1 MAYDPYDLR
10 TQLKEQGYNDEE
22 ITQMLYD
29 EAHSG
34 MGWGGKKPI
43 QNGFEEEK
51 IRNLLKI
58 YNVEDDEIENFI
70 NDLKETK
77 NDIEEDEEDDW
88 GYLDSDTIAKLK
100 ATEKGKDLIINA
112 PTMAKEELKKA
123 IQEYLQSTE

>member
-1 MAYDPYDLR
+1 MA
-10 TQLKEQGYNDEE
+10 N
-22 ITQMLYD
+22 YD
-29 EAHSG
+29 E
-34 MGWGGKKPI
+34 
-43 QNGFEEEK
+43 NK
-51 IRNLLKI
+51 IRTLLAQ
-58 YNVEDDEIENFI
+58 YGAEESEIENFI